1 MDISFREK
9 INKEK
14 HALDDTLHKMDLI
27 DIYRAFHPKAVEYTW
42 NIFQDWPYAGPQ
54 VSLGKF
60 KKVEIISS
68 IFSDYSTTIL
78 EINYML

>member
-1 MDISFREK
+1 MLG
-9 INKEK
+9 
-14 HALDDTLHKMDLI
+14 H
-27 DIYRAFHPKAVEYTW
+27 
-42 NIFQDWPYAGPQ
+42 Q

-78 EINYML
+78 AITYIL